1 MVFALEFCSYI
12 LSTKVIVYFDHTT
25 LKYLLKKEAKQRL
38 IRWILLLQEFDIEIR
53 DKKGSKNLVANHLSC
68 LVSTEEL
75 LSMMNNQISPWYADT
90 LNYLAISRLLEELSG
105 YEKHKIKSDSR
116 FYVWDEPYLLKL
128 YSNQVIRLCIPKR
141 IVSKV

>member
-1 MVFALEFCSYI
+1 
-12 LSTKVIVYFDHTT
+12 
-25 LKYLLKKEAKQRL
+25 
-38 IRWILLLQEFDIEIR
+38 
-53 DKKGSKNLVANHLSC
+53 
-68 LVSTEEL
+68 
-75 LSMMNNQISPWYADT
+75 MNNQISPWYADT